1 VESRVRLFTRAPVRS
16 GGKKGERTPRCL
28 VSFKGFPFRGP
39 LGLKSKRYAAS
50 RAVGARYGAAF
61 NLPDLG
67 EVAPPP
73 LARAASRLRRVRP
86 WVPVPR
92 ARGTDPHTP

>member
-1 VESRVRLFTRAPVRS
+1 MESRVRLFTRAPVRS

-61 NLPDLG
+61 NLSALG
-67 EVAPPP
+67 EVATTATPCMRRLPAVP
-73 LARAASRLRRVRP
+73 RVARGPCAAS
-86 WVPVPR
+86 
-92 ARGTDPHTP
+92 ARH